1 MDPAEGAET
10 MTNQS
15 RRDEMILVSKSG
27 ISVIPKGW
35 YGSGDIHDT
44 CFDSLNTPPSGL
56 VNQNAPSI
64 VFSPLRGLMEP
75 S

>member
-1 MDPAEGAET
+1 MDPAKGAET

-27 ISVIPKGW
+27 IIVIPKGW
-35 YGSGDIHDT
+35 YGSDDIYDT
-44 CFDSLNTPPSGL
+44 PSGL
-56 VNQNAPSI
+56 VNQNSPSI
-64 VFSPLRGLMEP
+64 VLPPLWGLVEQ